1 MARIAAGAPAMA
13 LLVSLPALFFQGATA
28 AAGLQRFKMWQAQFP
43 DDLPNGEQMVKVR
56 NILKTSR
63 GHLAKRQ
70 ERYKDILKKL
80 ETTRVEQVKL
90 RARAA
95 STMREAAALDPVLSQ
110 AAADSEVAK
119 ESWTKVAQF
128 VGNATAQLKDM
139 VATAEKTVGHVR
151 AMRSARAELGASFD
165 SLAGELTSGHLL
177 EDDADEPEAASAHP
191 RAKNL
196 GKKQNGKTKG
206 GKKQGGTP
214 QVGDKNTADAA
225 SSQGTKPSED
235 AADAA
240 VPSKDAAGTA
250 ASQGAKPPKGA
261 AGAVASQATAP
272 SKKQLRAAP
281 AKGAEEEEE
290 EDEEDD
296 DDEEWEDT
304 DYEGEA

>member
-13 LLVSLPALFFQGATA
+13 LFVSLPALFFQGAAA
-28 AAGLQRFKMWQAQFP
+28 AAGLQRFRMWQAQFP
-43 DDLPNGEQMVKVR
+43 DDLPNGEQMVLVR
-56 NILKTSR
+56 NNLKTSR
-63 GHLAKRQ
+63 DHLAKRQ
-70 ERYKDILKKL
+70 ERYKDVLKKL
-80 ETTRVEQVKL
+80 EGARVGQVKL
-90 RARAA
+90 RAKAA
-95 STMREAAALDPVLSQ
+95 STMREAAALDPLLSQ
-110 AAADSEVAK
+110 AAADNEVAK

-177 EDDADEPEAASAHP
+177 EDDAAVPEAASVHR
-191 RAKNL
+191 RAKNPS
-196 GKKQNGKTKG
+196 KKQNGKTKG

-214 QVGDKNTADAA
+214 QGKNTADPAP
-225 SSQGTKPSED
+225 SQGNKPSGD

-240 VPSKDAAGTA
+240 VPSGDAAGTA
-250 ASQGAKPPKGA
+250 AGQGADPPEGA
-261 AGAVASQATAP
+261 AGAGASQATAP

-290 EDEEDD
+290 EDEDEDED

-304 DYEGEA
+304 DDEGEE